1 MSAQGPH
8 RITADFETALC
19 KYTGAPFA
27 IAVDN
32 ATSAIE
38 LCLWR
43 WKEVCNLKI
52 GSLLPKISI
61 PARTFPSIPA
71 EIKLAGLKINFEPV
85 EGTTLTGEY
94 QLKPTNIWD
103 SALRFTADMYR
114 PGQLQCVSFTG
125 AYKHL
130 KLGKGGA
137 ILLDN
142 EDDYNWFKKARNSG
156 RDECSYHEDTFTQLG
171 RNAYMMPD
179 IAARGL
185 LLMGQF
191 YDTNGNKI
199 HNEDKTLPYPNLSDP
214 KHTAFNEPIAKS
226 VICHHCNGNGWYSYG
241 SKPDEHH
248 FCHQCNGTGFT
259 K

>member
-1 MSAQGPH
+1 MPAQSVH
-8 RITADFETALC
+8 KITYDLELKIAE
-19 KYTGAPFA
+19 YTGAPLV

-32 ATSAIE
+32 CCNALA

-43 WKEVCNLKI
+43 VREQI
-52 GSLLPKISI
+52 GSLLEISI
-61 PARTFPSIPA
+61 PARTYPGVPN
-71 EIKLAGLKINFEPV
+71 EIVLAGGKVRFEPV

-114 PGQLQCVSFTG
+114 KGHLQCVSFTG

-156 RDECSYHEDTFTQLG
+156 RDECSYHDDTFTQLG
-171 RNAYMMPD
+171 RNCYMQPT
-179 IAARGL
+179 IAALGL

-191 YDTNGNKI
+191 YNLDGSKK
-199 HNEDKTLPYPNLSDP
+199 HNPDLVLPYPNLADP
-214 KHTAFNEPIAKS
+214 KHTAFK
-226 VICHHCNGNGWYSYG
+226 
-241 SKPDEHH
+241 
-248 FCHQCNGTGFT
+248 
-259 K
+259 